1 MSKKYIVPVVA
12 QTSQNTCWHASS
24 LMIWY
29 YWQGVTSRQGPM
41 NTLSKNYVND
51 QGVTPQQFVTLAEKA
66 GLKKV
71 NQKYSTYTSAILEGL
86 LNKYGPLWCA
96 GFWYGVGHIIV
107 LTGIAGETIYFN
119 DPAGGIQKTNTV
131 SWFSNK
137 ISKNIDGCIMYK
149 NPGAY

>member
-1 MSKKYIVPVVA
+1 MSKKYNVPVVA

-41 NTLSKNYVND
+41 NTLSGSYSND
-51 QGVTPQQFVTLAEKA
+51 KGVTPQQFITLAEKV

-71 NQKYSTYTSAILEGL
+71 DQQYINYSSAIIEGL
-86 LNKYGPLWCA
+86 LTKHGPLWCA
-96 GFWYGVGHIIV
+96 GYWFGPGHIIV
-107 LTGIAGETIYFN
+107 LTGIDGEDIYFN
-119 DPAGGIQKTNTV
+119 DPGGGVRKTNKMN
-131 SWFSNK
+131 WFNAK
-137 ISKNIDGCIMYK
+137 IAKAVPGCIMYK